1 MALGFYKFNFRK
13 YFEQCGEISSVK
25 IIMDREKNQ
34 SKGFGYISFDDDASV
49 TNAIKLAGSELDG
62 R

>member
-1 MALGFYKFNFRK
+1 
-13 YFEQCGEISSVK
+13 
-25 IIMDREKNQ
+25 MDREKNQ

-49 TNAIKLAGSELDG
+49 TNAVKLSGSELEG